1 MWLYQYNIVYIE
13 IVRKLISRLE
23 YNHEIE
29 TLKFKFLVAQETIE
43 KLRKEL
49 KLKEQILN
57 FKQQNSGEIL
67 NSRLQP
73 QRRPSNSFGCIA

>member
-1 MWLYQYNIVYIE
+1 M
-13 IVRKLISRLE
+13 RKLILRLE

-67 NSRLQP
+67 TAAYSLNVDRQILRM
-73 QRRPSNSFGCIA
+73 RRPS